1 MKIRGAYGNKN
12 LIGKNVYRL
21 RRARKMKQRD
31 LVAQL
36 QLHGININYTSL
48 SDLEG
53 QNRAV
58 TDKEIRVLMEI
69 FHVSFDELCAAGEK
83 TTEDT

>member
-1 MKIRGAYGNKN
+1 MKIRAAYGDKN

-21 RRARKMKQRD
+21 RRANKMKQRD

-69 FHVSFDELCAAGEK
+69 FRVSFDELCATEGK
-83 TTEDT
+83 TAENV